1 MARRALVLLLGLL
14 LGACGAGNSDFNEAQ
29 TTYGTTVDATAAFPA
44 SAVAAEERLYVGHA
58 LAVDGRITAVGADGC
73 EVRLDTEAAPLVVTA
88 ARTDAGSCAW
98 RVPAETSGFAVAAG
112 TLRTA
117 GDTLRLPANGV
128 RVTPVYIPEP
138 DP

>member
-44 SAVAAEERLYVGHA
+44 SAVAAEERLYVGRA

-88 ARTDAGSCAW
+88 ART
-98 RVPAETSGFAVAAG
+98 
-112 TLRTA
+112 A

-128 RVTPVYIPEP
+128 RVTPVRSSTP
-138 DP
+138 DS